1 MGRLRDIMDAEMRLR
16 GFAEGTI
23 RAYLHE
29 ARLFA
34 ETFGRSPAE
43 LGADECAAYFRRL
56 ALDGASPARLR
67 MAYSSLRFLYGA
79 LGREDA
85 MAAIRMPRERK
96 TLPAVMS
103 KEEVQALLSA
113 CPTLRYKTLFALLY
127 SAGLRISEALALRPG
142 DIDFARKQV
151 FVRSGKG
158 GRDRYAILGDKAAL
172 LLGRYLAAA
181 RPLSWLFFGAR
192 GREEPLSKRAAQ
204 HAFKAAAARA
214 GLGTELHVHTLRH
227 SFATHLLEGGANLFY
242 IMRLLG
248 HTSVMTTIRYLHLQ
262 RLDLLGVRSP
272 IDDPAID
279 ALGLAPDENGQ
290 RLLELAS

>member
-1 MGRLRDIMDAEMRLR
+1 MGMIRELMDAEMRLR
-16 GFAEGTI
+16 NFAEGTI

-29 ARLFA
+29 ARRYA
-34 ETFGRSPAE
+34 ETFGKSPAE
-43 LGADECAAYFRRL
+43 LGADECASYFRSL

-67 MAYSSLRFLYGA
+67 MAYSSLRFLYRV

-85 MAAIRMPRERK
+85 MANIGMPRERK

-103 KEEVQALLSA
+103 KDEVHALLSA
-113 CPTLRYKTLFALLY
+113 CPTLRYRTLFALLY
-127 SAGLRISEALALRPG
+127 STGLRISEALALRPG
-142 DIDFARKQV
+142 DVDFERKQV

-172 LLGRYLAAA
+172 LLKRYLAAA
-181 RPLSWLFFGAR
+181 RPLSWLFFGVG

-204 HAFKAAAARA
+204 SAFKAAAARA
-214 GLGTELHVHTLRH
+214 SLRLELHVHTLRH

-262 RLDLLGVRSP
+262 RLDLLGVKSP
-272 IDDPAID
+272 IDDPAINP
-279 ALGLAPDENGQ
+279 LGLAPDEDGQ
-290 RLLELAS
+290 RRLELAS